1 MEYRLNDVDPR
12 MASLMMVGAALLVM
26 AALAVY
32 VVWPEI
38 NAYRKSLGTLQ
49 VLERT
54 VQHGDEVVQEMAAL
68 QQEVEGRV
76 KRLHG
81 DMVNMPKNQM
91 EAFIIGRLQGISWR
105 NKVELRA
112 VTPGKGDTVQKFEEV
127 LFDVEVFGDY
137 FDLFAWL
144 QNLSEELGYVVV
156 KHFSIGSDGRKDTDT
171 RLTARFTIV
180 SYREIEGE

>member
-1 MEYRLNDVDPR
+1 MDYRIKEIDPR
-12 MASLMMVGAALLVM
+12 SAALMMAGVALLVM

-38 NAYRKSLGTLQ
+38 NAYRKSLTTLA
-49 VLERT
+49 VLERVT
-54 VQHGDEVVQEMAAL
+54 RNGDEVVEEMSAL
-68 QQEVEGRV
+68 QQEVDGRV
-76 KRLHG
+76 RRLHG

-112 VTPGKGDTVQKFEEV
+112 VTPGKGDTVQMFEEV
-127 LFDVEVFGDY
+127 IFDVEVFGDY

-144 QNLSEELGYVVV
+144 QDLNTELGYVVV
-156 KHFSIGSDGRKDTDT
+156 KHFSIGAEGQKDSDN

-180 SYREIEGE
+180 SYREVGGA